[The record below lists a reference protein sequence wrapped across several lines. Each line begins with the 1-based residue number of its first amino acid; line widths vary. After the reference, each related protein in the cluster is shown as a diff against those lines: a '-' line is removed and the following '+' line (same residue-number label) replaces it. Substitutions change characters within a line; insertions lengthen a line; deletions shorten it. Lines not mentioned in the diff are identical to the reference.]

1 MDRRYFDI
9 AATTLLSVAA
19 LATSWA
25 GYQATK
31 WSGDQAVY
39 GSRAATLRAQA
50 TLSTTAANQLRAV
63 DAGVFVAWLGAA
75 IHGDSAL
82 ARAYQKRFRPEFA
95 RAFDAW
101 IATDP
106 LRSANAAP
114 TPFALSAYKLAS
126 ADSAV
131 AVQRA
136 ADSIAALGL
145 AANATSD
152 SYILDAVLLAA
163 VMFFAQTAQQAAR
176 PGVRVLMLVCALLF
190 AATGLT
196 RLLTSPPG

>member
-1 MDRRYFDI
+1 MRQRYFDI

-39 GSRAATLRAQA
+39 GSRATTLRASA
-50 TLSTTAANQLRAV
+50 TVSTNAANQARAV

-82 ARAYQKRFRPEFA
+82 ARAYEKRFRPEFA
-95 RAFDAW
+95 DAFQSW

-106 LRSANAAP
+106 LRSPDAP
-114 TPFALSAYKLAS
+114 RTPFALHAYKLAA

-131 AVQRA
+131 ALQRA
-136 ADSIAALGL
+136 ADSVGALGL

-152 SYILDAVLLAA
+152 AYILDAVLLAA
-163 VMFFAQTAQQAAR
+163 VMFFAQTAQQATR
-176 PGVRVLMLVCALLF
+176 PGLRVLLLVCALLF

-196 RLLTSPPG
+196 RLLTAPID